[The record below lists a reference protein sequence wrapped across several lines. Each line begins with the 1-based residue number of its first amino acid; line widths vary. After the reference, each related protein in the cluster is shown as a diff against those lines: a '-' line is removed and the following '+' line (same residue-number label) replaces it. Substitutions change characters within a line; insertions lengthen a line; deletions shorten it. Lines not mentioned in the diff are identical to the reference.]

1 MYPDNFNDYNI
12 STINIL
18 VFIANNLDNLALTGT
33 LAPIGTPAPSFRWP
47 FVMSLVLAPGPSV
60 QWSVCEGRV
69 GGRVHIWNPMDKG
82 LTAQGWLGSVHHPK
96 DDVLQLKQLL
106 DILLLETCWPTDD
119 NYQKIAIH
127 IRFKLPSRKMYFI
140 VHFSFDT
147 HTFGFQ
153 YSSNMENN
161 KKV

>member
-1 MYPDNFNDYNI
+1 MTRFYY
-12 STINIL
+12 S
-18 VFIANNLDNLALTGT
+18 
-33 LAPIGTPAPSFRWP
+33 
-47 FVMSLVLAPGPSV
+47 SLLLCVVLSPGPSV
-60 QWSVCEGRV
+60 QWSVCEGR
-69 GGRVHIWNPMDKG
+69 GGQRVHIWIPMDKG
-82 LTAQGWLGSVHHPK
+82 LTAQGWLGSVHHHK

-147 HTFGFQ
+147 ETFGFQ

-161 KKV
+161 KNKLKSLKVAKWRKDNWRMMIDEWRMMKD

>member
-1 MYPDNFNDYNI
+1 MVDLAVYIIIKMTFAI
-12 STINIL
+12 KTIAI
-18 VFIANNLDNLALTGT
+18 F
-33 LAPIGTPAPSFRWP
+33 SE
-47 FVMSLVLAPGPSV
+47 
-60 QWSVCEGRV
+60 QC
-69 GGRVHIWNPMDKG
+69 
-82 LTAQGWLGSVHHPK
+82 
-96 DDVLQLKQLL
+96 
-106 DILLLETCWPTDD
+106 LLLETCWPTDD

-147 HTFGFQ
+147 QTFGFQ